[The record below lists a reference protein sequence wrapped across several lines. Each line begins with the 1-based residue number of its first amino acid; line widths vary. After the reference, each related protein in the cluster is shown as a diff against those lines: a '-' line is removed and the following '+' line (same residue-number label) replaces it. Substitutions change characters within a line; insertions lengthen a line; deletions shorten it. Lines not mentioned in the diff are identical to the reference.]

1 MSEGPVAGP
10 REQNLVAQKEEEK
23 KNFKGGGLADSLEGL
38 AGTLNPEQGQDIDA
52 FALAMDG
59 VSVGLDLLSM
69 GLNPLGELVK
79 AGVGWL
85 MENLDFIREPLEIL
99 TGDPDLVQQAAQ
111 TWNNI
116 AIELEAVAGDYE
128 GSLSTT
134 SGWDGDAA
142 IAYRRVAL
150 QYTRSLRDVAAE
162 AKDSAHWITTGG
174 MVVATARALIFDIIA
189 GFISDVITRALLA
202 LASSW
207 FTLGGSVAAFT
218 ASIFADAVKV
228 MAKIQKKLG
237 KLLSAIQK
245 FVKRFEGSSDR
256 AREAAR
262 VLGRKAS
269 DLGHEANQAIKASDK
284 TLAAFKADNLKL
296 AKKALDSDAT
306 GAERLL
312 KHARGGTDR
321 MENTVAGK
329 IADNTYLK
337 AGKEAGK
344 AAAENRV
351 QYDGGSP
358 ERGRVTPPASGRI
371 SGTLDDDDD

>member
-1 MSEGPVAGP
+1 MSEDLIAK
-10 REQNLVAQKEEEK
+10 KEDKSEP
-23 KNFKGGGLADSLEGL
+23 FKGGGVLDSGSSVI
-38 AGTLNPEQGQDIDA
+38 GDIYKGMKGEDLDA
-52 FALAMDG
+52 FAVAMDG
-59 VSVGLDLLSM
+59 VSFGLDVLSM
-69 GLNPLGELVK
+69 VLNPLGELVK

-116 AIELEAVAGDYE
+116 AAELEAVAGDYE
-128 GSLSTT
+128 GALSTT

-150 QYTRSLRDVAAE
+150 QYTQSLRDVAAE
-162 AKDSAHWITTGG
+162 AKDSAQWITTGG

-189 GFISDVITRALLA
+189 TFISDVITRALLA

-245 FVKRFEGSSDR
+245 FVKRFEGSSER

-262 VLGRKAS
+262 ALGRKS
-269 DLGHEANQAIKASDK
+269 SELGREANKAIKASDK
-284 TLAAFKADNLKL
+284 TLDGLQGDNLKYL
-296 AKKALDSDAT
+296 RGAK
-306 GAERLL
+306 
-312 KHARGGTDR
+312 DR
-321 MENTVAGK
+321 MENTTLGK
-329 IADNTYLK
+329 IADNTGLK
-337 AGKEAGK
+337 VAKEAGK
-344 AAAENRV
+344 AAAADHN
-351 QYDGGSP
+351 QYSGGSS
-358 ERGRVTPPASGRI
+358 ERGRITPSASGRI
-371 SGTLDDDDD
+371 SGSLDDDG

>member
-1 MSEGPVAGP
+1 MSEELIAK
-10 REQNLVAQKEEEK
+10 KEDDEK
-23 KNFKGGGLADSLEGL
+23 YFKGSGLGDSIEGL
-38 AGTLNPEQGQDIDA
+38 VGTLNPKPDEDIDA

-59 VSVGLDLLSM
+59 VSVGLDALSM
-69 GLNPLGELVK
+69 VLNPLGELVK

-99 TGDPDLVQQAAQ
+99 TGDPDLVQRAAQ

-150 QYTRSLRDVAAE
+150 QYTQSLRDVAAE
-162 AKDSAHWITTGG
+162 AKESARWITTGG

-189 GFISDVITRALLA
+189 TFISDVITRALLA

-218 ASIFADAVKV
+218 ASVFADAVTV

-262 VLGRKAS
+262 ALGRKS
-269 DLGHEANQAIKASDK
+269 SELGREANRAIKASDE
-284 TLAAFKADNLKL
+284 TLDALKGDNLKYL
-296 AKKALDSDAT
+296 RTAK
-306 GAERLL
+306 E
-312 KHARGGTDR
+312 R
-321 MENTVAGK
+321 METTVRGK
-329 IADNTYLK
+329 IADNTGLK
-337 AGKEAGK
+337 IGKEAGK
-344 AAAENRV
+344 AAAENRE
-351 QYDGGSP
+351 QYDGGS
-358 ERGRVTPPASGRI
+358 AKSGRI
-371 SGTLDDDDD
+371 SGSLDDDG

>member
-1 MSEGPVAGP
+1 MSEELIAK
-10 REQNLVAQKEEEK
+10 KEDDEK
-23 KNFKGGGLADSLEGL
+23 YFKGSGLGDSIEGL
-38 AGTLNPEQGQDIDA
+38 VGTLNPKPDEDIDA

-59 VSVGLDLLSM
+59 VSVGLDALSM
-69 GLNPLGELVK
+69 VLNPLGELVK

-99 TGDPDLVQQAAQ
+99 TGDPDLVQRAAQ

-150 QYTRSLRDVAAE
+150 QYTQSLRDVAAE
-162 AKDSAHWITTGG
+162 AKESARWITTGG

-189 GFISDVITRALLA
+189 TFISDVITRALLA

-218 ASIFADAVKV
+218 ASVFADAVTV

-262 VLGRKAS
+262 ALGRKS
-269 DLGHEANQAIKASDK
+269 SELGREANRAIKASDE
-284 TLAAFKADNLKL
+284 TLDGLKGDNLKYL
-296 AKKALDSDAT
+296 RTAK
-306 GAERLL
+306 E
-312 KHARGGTDR
+312 R
-321 MENTVAGK
+321 METTVRGK
-329 IADNTYLK
+329 IADNTGLK
-337 AGKEAGK
+337 IGKEAGK
-344 AAAENRV
+344 AAAENRE
-351 QYDGGSP
+351 QYDGGS
-358 ERGRVTPPASGRI
+358 AKSGRI
-371 SGTLDDDDD
+371 SGSLDDDG

>member
-1 MSEGPVAGP
+1 MSEDLIAK
-10 REQNLVAQKEEEK
+10 KEDDEK
-23 KNFKGGGLADSLEGL
+23 YFKGSGLGDSIEGL
-38 AGTLNPEQGQDIDA
+38 VGTLNPKTDEDIDA

-59 VSVGLDLLSM
+59 VSVGLDALSM
-69 GLNPLGELVK
+69 VLNPLGELVK

-99 TGDPDLVQQAAQ
+99 TGDPELVQRAAQ

-150 QYTRSLRDVAAE
+150 QYTQSLRDVAAE
-162 AKDSAHWITTGG
+162 AKESARWITTGG

-189 GFISDVITRALLA
+189 TFISDVITRALLA

-218 ASIFADAVKV
+218 ASVFADAVAV

-262 VLGRKAS
+262 ALGRKS
-269 DLGHEANQAIKASDK
+269 SELGREANRAIKASDE
-284 TLAAFKADNLKL
+284 TLDGLKGDNLKYL
-296 AKKALDSDAT
+296 RTAK
-306 GAERLL
+306 E
-312 KHARGGTDR
+312 R
-321 MENTVAGK
+321 METTVRGK
-329 IADNTYLK
+329 IADNTGLK
-337 AGKEAGK
+337 IGKEAGK
-344 AAAENRV
+344 AAAENRE

-358 ERGRVTPPASGRI
+358 KSGRI
-371 SGTLDDDDD
+371 SGSLDDDG

>member
-1 MSEGPVAGP
+1 VSEGPVARP
-10 REQNLVAQKEEEK
+10 SEQNLVAQKEEEK
-23 KNFKGGGLADSLEGL
+23 KNFKGAGLADSFEGL
-38 AGTLNPEQGQDIDA
+38 VGTLKGEPNESIDK

-85 MENLDFIREPLEIL
+85 MENLDFIREPLELL
-99 TGDPDLVQQAAQ
+99 TGDPELVQQAAQ

-116 AIELEAVAGDYE
+116 ATELEAVAGDYE
-128 GSLSTT
+128 GALSAT

-150 QYTRSLRDVAAE
+150 QYTQSLRDVAAE
-162 AKDSAHWITTGG
+162 AKDSAQWITTGG

-189 GFISDVITRALLA
+189 SFISDVITRALLA

-262 VLGRKAS
+262 ALGRKAS

-284 TLAAFKADNLKL
+284 TLDALKADNLKL
-296 AKKALDSDAT
+296 ARKALDSDAT
-306 GAERLL
+306 GADRLL
-312 KHARGGTDR
+312 KHARGGAER
-321 MENTVAGK
+321 MENTTWGK
-329 IADNTYLK
+329 VADNTGLK
-337 AGKEAGK
+337 IGKEGGK
-344 AAAENRV
+344 ALAENRD

-358 ERGRVTPPASGRI
+358 GKGRVTPPKTGRI
-371 SGTLDDDDD
+371 SGSLDDED

>member
-1 MSEGPVAGP
+1 MSED
-10 REQNLVAQKEEEK
+10 LVAQKEEEK
-23 KNFKGGGLADSLEGL
+23 KYLKGAGLGDSIEGL
-38 AGTLNPEQGQDIDA
+38 AGNLAKGPEDLDA

-59 VSVGLDLLSM
+59 VSIGLDMLSM
-69 GLNPLGELVK
+69 VLNPLGELVK

-150 QYTRSLRDVAAE
+150 QYTQSLRDVAAE
-162 AKDSAHWITTGG
+162 AKDSAQWITTGG
-174 MVVATARALIFDIIA
+174 MVVATARALVFDIIA
-189 GFISDVITRALLA
+189 TFISDVITRALLA

-228 MAKIQKKLG
+228 MAKIQKKIG
-237 KLLSAIQK
+237 KLLSAIQR

-262 VLGRKAS
+262 TLGRKAS
-269 DLGHEANQAIKASDK
+269 DLGREANQAIKASDR
-284 TLAAFKADNLKL
+284 TLDGFSKADNLKYL
-296 AKKALDSDAT
+296 RGAK
-306 GAERLL
+306 
-312 KHARGGTDR
+312 DR

-329 IADNTYLK
+329 IADNTGLK
-337 AGKEAGK
+337 VAKEAGK
-344 AAAENRV
+344 TAAENRA
-351 QYDGGSP
+351 QYDGGSA
-358 ERGRVTPPASGRI
+358 EAGRISPPNSGRI
-371 SGTLDDDDD
+371 SGSLDDDD

>member
-1 MSEGPVAGP
+1 MSEDLIAK
-10 REQNLVAQKEEEK
+10 KEDKPEP
-23 KNFKGGGLADSLEGL
+23 FKGAGVFDSGSSVV
-38 AGTLNPEQGQDIDA
+38 GDIYPGAKGEDLDA
-52 FALAMDG
+52 FAVAMDG
-59 VSVGLDLLSM
+59 VSFGLDVLSM
-69 GLNPLGELVK
+69 VLNPLGELVK

-116 AIELEAVAGDYE
+116 AAELEGVAGDYE
-128 GSLSTT
+128 GALSTT

-150 QYTRSLRDVAAE
+150 QYTQSLRDVAAE
-162 AKDSAHWITTGG
+162 AKDSAQWITTGG

-189 GFISDVITRALLA
+189 TFIGDVITRALLA

-218 ASIFADAVKV
+218 ASVFADAVKV

-245 FVKRFEGSSDR
+245 FVKRFEGSSER

-262 VLGRKAS
+262 ALGRKS
-269 DLGHEANQAIKASDK
+269 SELGREANKVIKASDK
-284 TLAAFKADNLKL
+284 TLDSLEGDNLKYL
-296 AKKALDSDAT
+296 RTAK
-306 GAERLL
+306 
-312 KHARGGTDR
+312 DR
-321 MENTVAGK
+321 MENTTLGK
-329 IADNTYLK
+329 IADNTGLK
-337 AGKEAGK
+337 VAKEAGK
-344 AAAENRV
+344 AAAADYD
-351 QYDGGSP
+351 QYSGGSS
-358 ERGRVTPPASGRI
+358 ERGQVTPPNSGRI
-371 SGTLDDDDD
+371 SGSLDDDG

>member
-1 MSEGPVAGP
+1 MSEGPVARPG
-10 REQNLVAQKEEEK
+10 EQNLVAQKTDEG
-23 KNFKGGGLADSLEGL
+23 KNFKGAGLADSLEGL
-38 AGTLNPEQGQDIDA
+38 AGTLKPKPGEDIDG

-59 VSVGLDLLSM
+59 VSVGLDALSM
-69 GLNPLGELVK
+69 VLNPLGELVK

-116 AIELEAVAGDYE
+116 AAELEAVAGDYE
-128 GSLSTT
+128 SSLSTT

-150 QYTRSLRDVAAE
+150 QYTQSLRDVAAE
-162 AKDSAHWITTGG
+162 AKDSAQWITTGG

-189 GFISDVITRALLA
+189 SFISDVITRALLA

-245 FVKRFEGSSDR
+245 FVKRFEGSSER

-262 VLGRKAS
+262 ALGRKS
-269 DLGHEANQAIKASDK
+269 SELGREANKAIKASDK
-284 TLAAFKADNLKL
+284 TLDSFKADNLKL

-312 KHARGGTDR
+312 KHARGGMDR

-329 IADNTYLK
+329 IADNSALK
-337 AGKEAGK
+337 IGKETGK
-344 AAAENRV
+344 AVAGDRS
-351 QYDGGSP
+351 QYEGGSS
-358 ERGRVTPPASGRI
+358 ERGRVTPPTSGRI
-371 SGTLDDDDD
+371 SGSLDDDD

>member
-10 REQNLVAQKEEEK
+10 REQNLVARKNDEK

-38 AGTLNPEQGQDIDA
+38 AGTLKPKPGEDIDE

-59 VSVGLDLLSM
+59 VSVGLDALSM
-69 GLNPLGELVK
+69 VLNPLGELVK

-116 AIELEAVAGDYE
+116 AAELEAVAGDYE
-128 GSLSTT
+128 GALSTT

-142 IAYRRVAL
+142 VAYRRVAL

-162 AKDSAHWITTGG
+162 ARDSAHWITTGG

-262 VLGRKAS
+262 TLGRKS
-269 DLGHEANQAIKASDK
+269 SELGRDANRAIKASDT
-284 TLAAFKADNLKL
+284 TLDAFKADNLKL
-296 AKKALDSDAT
+296 AKKALDSEAT
-306 GAERLL
+306 GAERVL
-312 KHARGGTDR
+312 KHTRGGMDR

-329 IADNTYLK
+329 IADNTALK
-337 AGKEAGK
+337 IGKEAGK
-344 AAAENRV
+344 AVAGDRS

-358 ERGRVTPPASGRI
+358 ERGRVTPPRTGRI
-371 SGTLDDDDD
+371 SGSLDDDD

>member
-1 MSEGPVAGP
+1 MSEGPVARP
-10 REQNLVAQKEEEK
+10 SEQNLVAQKKDED
-23 KNFKGGGLADSLEGL
+23 KNFKGAGLADSLEGL
-38 AGTLNPEQGQDIDA
+38 AGTLNPKPGEDIDG

-59 VSVGLDLLSM
+59 VSVGLDALSM
-69 GLNPLGELVK
+69 VLNPLGELVK

-116 AIELEAVAGDYE
+116 AAELEAVARDYE
-128 GSLSTT
+128 SSLSTT

-150 QYTRSLRDVAAE
+150 QYTQSLRDVAAE
-162 AKDSAHWITTGG
+162 AKDSAQWITTGG

-189 GFISDVITRALLA
+189 SFISDVITRALLA

-245 FVKRFEGSSDR
+245 FVKRFEGSSER

-262 VLGRKAS
+262 ALGRKS
-269 DLGHEANQAIKASDK
+269 SELGREANKAIKASDK
-284 TLAAFKADNLKL
+284 TLDSFKADNLKL

-306 GAERLL
+306 GAERVL
-312 KHARGGTDR
+312 KHVRGGMDR
-321 MENTVAGK
+321 MENSVPGK
-329 IADNTYLK
+329 IADSTVLK
-337 AGKEAGK
+337 IGKETGK
-344 AAAENRV
+344 AVAGDRS
-351 QYDGGSP
+351 QYEGGSA
-358 ERGRVTPPASGRI
+358 ERGRVTPPNSGRI
-371 SGTLDDDDD
+371 SGSLDDDD

>member
-1 MSEGPVAGP
+1 MSEDLIAK
-10 REQNLVAQKEEEK
+10 KEEDK
-23 KNFKGGGLADSLEGL
+23 KYFKGSGLGDSIEGL
-38 AGTLNPEQGQDIDA
+38 VGTLNPKPDEDIDA

-59 VSVGLDLLSM
+59 VSVGLDALSM
-69 GLNPLGELVK
+69 VLNPLGELVK

-99 TGDPDLVQQAAQ
+99 TGDPDLVQRAAQ

-150 QYTRSLRDVAAE
+150 QYTQSLRDVAAE
-162 AKDSAHWITTGG
+162 AKESARWITTGG

-189 GFISDVITRALLA
+189 TFISDVITRALLA

-218 ASIFADAVKV
+218 ASVFADAVTV

-262 VLGRKAS
+262 ALGRKS
-269 DLGHEANQAIKASDK
+269 SELGREANRAIKASDE
-284 TLAAFKADNLKL
+284 TLDALKGDNLKYL
-296 AKKALDSDAT
+296 RTAK
-306 GAERLL
+306 E
-312 KHARGGTDR
+312 R
-321 MENTVAGK
+321 METTVRGK
-329 IADNTYLK
+329 IADNTGLK
-337 AGKEAGK
+337 IGKEAGK
-344 AAAENRV
+344 AAAENRE
-351 QYDGGSP
+351 QYEGGS
-358 ERGRVTPPASGRI
+358 AKSGRI
-371 SGTLDDDDD
+371 SGSLDDDG

>member
-1 MSEGPVAGP
+1 MSEGPVARP
-10 REQNLVAQKEEEK
+10 SEQNLVAQKKDED
-23 KNFKGGGLADSLEGL
+23 KNFKGAGLADSLEGL
-38 AGTLNPEQGQDIDA
+38 AGTLKPKPGEDIDG

-59 VSVGLDLLSM
+59 VSVGLDALSM
-69 GLNPLGELVK
+69 VLNPLGELVK

-116 AIELEAVAGDYE
+116 AAELEAVARDYE
-128 GSLSTT
+128 SSLSTT

-150 QYTRSLRDVAAE
+150 QYTQSLRDVAAE
-162 AKDSAHWITTGG
+162 AKDSAQWITTGG

-189 GFISDVITRALLA
+189 SFISDVITRALLA

-245 FVKRFEGSSDR
+245 FVKRFEGSSER

-262 VLGRKAS
+262 ALGRKS
-269 DLGHEANQAIKASDK
+269 SELGREANKAIKASDK
-284 TLAAFKADNLKL
+284 TLDSFKADNLKL

-306 GAERLL
+306 GAERVL
-312 KHARGGTDR
+312 KHVRGGMDR
-321 MENTVAGK
+321 MENSVPGK
-329 IADNTYLK
+329 IADSTVLK
-337 AGKEAGK
+337 IGKETGK
-344 AAAENRV
+344 AVAGDRS
-351 QYDGGSP
+351 QYEGGSA
-358 ERGRVTPPASGRI
+358 ERGRVTPPNSGRI
-371 SGTLDDDDD
+371 SGSLDDDD

>member
-1 MSEGPVAGP
+1 MSEDLIAK
-10 REQNLVAQKEEEK
+10 KEDDK
-23 KNFKGGGLADSLEGL
+23 KYFKGSGLGDSIEGL
-38 AGTLNPEQGQDIDA
+38 VGTLNPKPDEDIDA

-59 VSVGLDLLSM
+59 VSVGLDALSM
-69 GLNPLGELVK
+69 VLNPLGELVK

-99 TGDPDLVQQAAQ
+99 TGDPNLVQRAAQ

-150 QYTRSLRDVAAE
+150 QYTQSLRDVAAE
-162 AKDSAHWITTGG
+162 AKESARWITTGG

-189 GFISDVITRALLA
+189 TFISDVITRALLA

-218 ASIFADAVKV
+218 ASVFADAVTV

-262 VLGRKAS
+262 ALGRKS
-269 DLGHEANQAIKASDK
+269 SELGREANRAIKASDE
-284 TLAAFKADNLKL
+284 TLDPLKGDNLKYL
-296 AKKALDSDAT
+296 RTAK
-306 GAERLL
+306 E
-312 KHARGGTDR
+312 R
-321 MENTVAGK
+321 METTVRGK
-329 IADNTYLK
+329 IADNTGLK
-337 AGKEAGK
+337 IGKEAGK
-344 AAAENRV
+344 AAAENRE
-351 QYDGGSP
+351 QYDGGS
-358 ERGRVTPPASGRI
+358 AKSGRI
-371 SGTLDDDDD
+371 SGSLDDDG

>member
-1 MSEGPVAGP
+1 MSEDLIAK
-10 REQNLVAQKEEEK
+10 KEEKSEP
-23 KNFKGGGLADSLEGL
+23 FKGGGILDSGSSVV
-38 AGTLNPEQGQDIDA
+38 GDIFKATKGEDLDA
-52 FALAMDG
+52 FAVAMDG
-59 VSVGLDLLSM
+59 VSFGLDVLSM
-69 GLNPLGELVK
+69 VLNPLGELVK

-99 TGDPDLVQQAAQ
+99 TGDPELVQQAAQ

-116 AIELEAVAGDYE
+116 AAELEAVAGDYE

-150 QYTRSLRDVAAE
+150 QYTQSLRDVAAE
-162 AKDSAHWITTGG
+162 AKDSAQWITTGG

-237 KLLSAIQK
+237 KLLGAIQR
-245 FVKRFEGSSDR
+245 FVKRFEGSSER
-256 AREAAR
+256 AREATRA
-262 VLGRKAS
+262 LGRKS
-269 DLGHEANQAIKASDK
+269 SELGREANKAIKASDK
-284 TLAAFKADNLKL
+284 TLDGLKGDNLKYL
-296 AKKALDSDAT
+296 RSAKD
-306 GAERLL
+306 RL
-312 KHARGGTDR
+312 
-321 MENTVAGK
+321 ENTTAGK
-329 IADNTYLK
+329 IAENTGLK
-337 AGKEAGK
+337 VAKEAGK
-344 AAAENRV
+344 AAAADYN

-358 ERGRVTPPASGRI
+358 ERGQVVPPKTGRI
-371 SGTLDDDDD
+371 SGSLDDDD

>member
-1 MSEGPVAGP
+1 MSEGPVARP
-10 REQNLVAQKEEEK
+10 REQNLVARKEAKSEP
-23 KNFKGGGLADSLEGL
+23 FKGGGAFESGSSLG
-38 AGTLNPEQGQDIDA
+38 GDIYKAFKGDDVDA
-52 FALAMDG
+52 FAFAMDG
-59 VSVGLDLLSM
+59 VSFSLDALSM
-69 GLNPLGELVK
+69 ILNPLGELVK

-85 MENLDFIREPLEIL
+85 MEHLDFIREPLELL
-99 TGDPDLVQQAAQ
+99 TGDPELVQQAAQ

-116 AIELEAVAGDYE
+116 AGELEAVAGDYE
-128 GSLSTT
+128 GALSTT

-150 QYTRSLRDVAAE
+150 QYTQSLRDVAAD

-174 MVVATARALIFDIIA
+174 MVVATARALVFDIIA
-189 GFISDVITRALLA
+189 TFVSDVITRALLA

-218 ASIFADAVKV
+218 ASIFADAVNV
-228 MAKIQKKLG
+228 MAKIQKKIG

-245 FVKRFEGSSDR
+245 FVKRFEGSSER

-262 VLGRKAS
+262 ALGRKAS
-269 DLGHEANQAIKASDK
+269 DLGQEANRAIKASDK
-284 TLAAFKADNLKL
+284 TLDTFKADNLKL

-312 KHARGGTDR
+312 KHTRGGMDR

-329 IADNTYLK
+329 IADNTGLK
-337 AGKEAGK
+337 IGKEAGK
-344 AAAENRV
+344 AAAADYN
-351 QYDGGSP
+351 QYDGGSA
-358 ERGRVTPPASGRI
+358 ERGRTTPPNSGRI
-371 SGTLDDDDD
+371 SGSLDDDD

>member
-1 MSEGPVAGP
+1 MSEDLIAK
-10 REQNLVAQKEEEK
+10 KEDDK
-23 KNFKGGGLADSLEGL
+23 KYFKGSGLGDSIEGL
-38 AGTLNPEQGQDIDA
+38 VGTLNPKPDEDIDA

-59 VSVGLDLLSM
+59 VSVGLDALSM
-69 GLNPLGELVK
+69 VLNPLGELVK

-99 TGDPDLVQQAAQ
+99 TGDPDLVQRAAQ

-150 QYTRSLRDVAAE
+150 QYTQSLRDVAAE
-162 AKDSAHWITTGG
+162 AKESARWITTGG

-189 GFISDVITRALLA
+189 TFISDVITRALLA

-218 ASIFADAVKV
+218 ASVFADAVTV

-262 VLGRKAS
+262 ALGRKS
-269 DLGHEANQAIKASDK
+269 SELGREANRAIKASDE
-284 TLAAFKADNLKL
+284 TLDALKGDNLKYL
-296 AKKALDSDAT
+296 RTAK
-306 GAERLL
+306 E
-312 KHARGGTDR
+312 R
-321 MENTVAGK
+321 METTVRGK
-329 IADNTYLK
+329 IADNTGLK
-337 AGKEAGK
+337 IGKEAGK
-344 AAAENRV
+344 AAAENRE
-351 QYDGGSP
+351 QYDGGS
-358 ERGRVTPPASGRI
+358 AKSGRI
-371 SGTLDDDDD
+371 SGSLDDDG

>member
-1 MSEGPVAGP
+1 MSEELIAK
-10 REQNLVAQKEEEK
+10 KEDDEK
-23 KNFKGGGLADSLEGL
+23 YFKGSGLGDSIEGL
-38 AGTLNPEQGQDIDA
+38 VGTLSPKPDEDIDA

-59 VSVGLDLLSM
+59 VSVGLDALSM
-69 GLNPLGELVK
+69 VLNPLGELVK

-99 TGDPDLVQQAAQ
+99 TGDPDLVQRAAQ

-150 QYTRSLRDVAAE
+150 QYTQSLRDVAAE
-162 AKDSAHWITTGG
+162 AKESARWITTGG

-189 GFISDVITRALLA
+189 TFISDVITRALLA

-218 ASIFADAVKV
+218 ASVFADAVTV

-262 VLGRKAS
+262 ALGRKS
-269 DLGHEANQAIKASDK
+269 SELGREANRAIKASDE
-284 TLAAFKADNLKL
+284 TLDGLKGDNLKYL
-296 AKKALDSDAT
+296 RTAK
-306 GAERLL
+306 E
-312 KHARGGTDR
+312 R
-321 MENTVAGK
+321 METTVRGK
-329 IADNTYLK
+329 IADNTGLK
-337 AGKEAGK
+337 IGKEAGK
-344 AAAENRV
+344 AAAENWE
-351 QYDGGSP
+351 QYDGGS
-358 ERGRVTPPASGRI
+358 AKSGRI
-371 SGTLDDDDD
+371 SGSLDDDG

>member
-1 MSEGPVAGP
+1 MSEDLIAK
-10 REQNLVAQKEEEK
+10 KEDDK
-23 KNFKGGGLADSLEGL
+23 KYFKGSGLGDSIEGL
-38 AGTLNPEQGQDIDA
+38 VGTLNPKPDEDIDA

-59 VSVGLDLLSM
+59 VSVGLDALSM
-69 GLNPLGELVK
+69 VLNPLGELVK

-99 TGDPDLVQQAAQ
+99 TGDPDLVQRAAQ

-116 AIELEAVAGDYE
+116 AVELEAVAGDYE

-150 QYTRSLRDVAAE
+150 QYTQSLRDVAAE
-162 AKDSAHWITTGG
+162 AKESARWITTGG

-189 GFISDVITRALLA
+189 TFISDVITRALLA

-218 ASIFADAVKV
+218 ASVFADAVTV

-256 AREAAR
+256 AGEAAR
-262 VLGRKAS
+262 ALGRKS
-269 DLGHEANQAIKASDK
+269 SELGREANRAIKASDE
-284 TLAAFKADNLKL
+284 TLDALKGDNLKYL
-296 AKKALDSDAT
+296 RTAK
-306 GAERLL
+306 E
-312 KHARGGTDR
+312 R
-321 MENTVAGK
+321 METTVRGK
-329 IADNTYLK
+329 IADNTGLK
-337 AGKEAGK
+337 IGKEAGK
-344 AAAENRV
+344 AAAENRE
-351 QYDGGSP
+351 QYDGGS
-358 ERGRVTPPASGRI
+358 AKSGRI
-371 SGTLDDDDD
+371 SGSLDDDG

>member
-1 MSEGPVAGP
+1 MSEEPIARLSEP
-10 REQNLVAQKEEEK
+10 NLVAQQEDEK
-23 KNFKGGGLADSLEGL
+23 KNFKGAGLADSFEGL
-38 AGTLNPEQGQDIDA
+38 IGTMKGKPDEDIDA

-69 GLNPLGELVK
+69 VLNPLGELVK

-85 MENLDFIREPLEIL
+85 MENLDFIREPLELL

-116 AIELEAVAGDYE
+116 AGELEAVAGDYD
-128 GSLSTT
+128 GSLSAT

-150 QYTRSLRDVAAE
+150 QYTQSLRDVAAE
-162 AKDSAHWITTGG
+162 AKESAQWITTGG

-218 ASIFADAVKV
+218 ASVFADAVKV

-237 KLLSAIQK
+237 KLLSAIQR
-245 FVKRFEGSSDR
+245 FVKRFEGSSGR
-256 AREAAR
+256 AREAAQA
-262 VLGRKAS
+262 LGRKS
-269 DLGHEANQAIKASDK
+269 SELGREANKAIKASDN
-284 TLAAFKADNLKL
+284 TLDAFKADNLKL
-296 AKKALDSDAT
+296 AKTALDSDTT

-312 KHARGGTDR
+312 KHARGGAER
-321 MENTVAGK
+321 MENTTWGK
-329 IADNTYLK
+329 VADNTGVK
-337 AGKEAGK
+337 IGKEAGK
-344 AAAENRV
+344 AAAENRD

-358 ERGRVTPPASGRI
+358 GKGQVTPPKTGRI
-371 SGTLDDDDD
+371 SGSLEDDD